1 MPPSA
6 GAQPIPALPNDPLS
20 RYAFGFAF
28 VSAAAAMVSIA
39 VSHACLA
46 VALVLLIFSKT
57 RLRLP
62 AIVWPLAAFLA
73 WTVLS
78 AAVSGDL
85 GAALPQF
92 KKFFVFAVFVVVLSL
107 FRTIDQARRLAEA
120 WFVCAVAA
128 SLWSIV
134 QFVEK
139 WKAARDAGV
148 DFLNAYL
155 LDAYLNDRITGFF
168 SHWMTFSQALLLVF
182 LLLVSY
188 LLFSDSGRR
197 AGRGVWIGC
206 GLVCALAL
214 GLSFTRSV
222 WIALLVTGAYLVW
235 HWRRKLLLAVP
246 VALAVAFVAAP
257 GAVRQRLESMVNPS
271 AGESRLIMWRTGA
284 RMIQAHPW
292 FGVGPER
299 VGPRFR
305 EFLPADVETLP
316 DAYYAHLHN
325 IYVHYA
331 AERGIPAVLFLLWFF
346 AQTLWDHARALRRLP
361 SSGDDDRRFLLHA
374 AFAATL
380 AVMIVGCFD
389 VTLGDSEVLAIYLA
403 LVALGYRAA
412 ETGREQAPVRPE

>member
-1 MPPSA
+1 
-6 GAQPIPALPNDPLS
+6 
-20 RYAFGFAF
+20 
-28 VSAAAAMVSIA
+28 
-39 VSHACLA
+39 
-46 VALVLLIFSKT
+46 
-57 RLRLP
+57 
-62 AIVWPLAAFLA
+62 
-73 WTVLS
+73 
-78 AAVSGDL
+78 
-85 GAALPQF
+85 
-92 KKFFVFAVFVVVLSL
+92 
-107 FRTIDQARRLAEA
+107 
-120 WFVCAVAA
+120 
-128 SLWSIV
+128 
-134 QFVEK
+134 
-139 WKAARDAGV
+139 
-148 DFLNAYL
+148 
-155 LDAYLNDRITGFF
+155 
-168 SHWMTFSQALLLVF
+168 
-182 LLLVSY
+182 
-188 LLFSDSGRR
+188 
-197 AGRGVWIGC
+197 
-206 GLVCALAL
+206 LAL